1 MGNSYY
7 YYSDAPK
14 TNMKKIKE
22 NKNKNNDYE
31 RLNEM
36 VKNENEEKQE
46 DINLEK
52 TFRFLNVKK
61 VYLGFNSAIEIY
73 KRYKSDFKKRG
84 LRERDAS
91 HPSVFFDFGKNCSYY
106 VDYLPDKGESKSAKF
121 VYGSNYGLRYAE
133 KNFEDFLMHNDIVII
148 TLKTKEITFYDYFI
162 EICSNGK
169 WTKSAHNYET
179 NNCNHFILKSLE
191 ILDAKLENEKDF
203 QNNFIFSTEI
213 NSSKRD
219 AIKEKIP
226 FLFHQILGINY

>member
-61 VYLGFNSAIEIY
+61 VYLGFNSA
-73 KRYKSDFKKRG
+73 
-84 LRERDAS
+84 
-91 HPSVFFDFGKNCSYY
+91 
-106 VDYLPDKGESKSAKF
+106 
-121 VYGSNYGLRYAE
+121 
-133 KNFEDFLMHNDIVII
+133 
-148 TLKTKEITFYDYFI
+148 TKMY
-162 EICSNGK
+162 
-169 WTKSAHNYET
+169 
-179 NNCNHFILKSLE
+179 
-191 ILDAKLENEKDF
+191 
-203 QNNFIFSTEI
+203 
-213 NSSKRD
+213 
-219 AIKEKIP
+219 
-226 FLFHQILGINY
+226 